1 MALMLRIGLTGG
13 IAAGKS
19 TVAARWRELGAVH
32 IDYDALARRVVEPGG
47 EALPRIAEVFGADAL
62 NPDGTLNRPW
72 IADHIFGRGAEP
84 GARERLDAI
93 EHPLI
98 YDEARWLEA
107 NAVVGA
113 ERSETDTPGSLIV
126 VHDVPLLA
134 EVINTIP
141 FDFDHIVTVE
151 APVDVRVER
160 MVTDRGMTRE
170 QAQDRIL
177 HQSSEE
183 DRRAIADVVIDA
195 TRPLPDMLAQADA
208 LYRVWALSMR

>member
-1 MALMLRIGLTGG
+1 MLRIGLTGG

-32 IDYDALARRVVEPGG
+32 IDYDALARQVVEPGG
-47 EALPRIAEVFGADAL
+47 EALPRIAEAFGPESL
-62 NPDGTLNRPW
+62 NPDGTLNRAW
-72 IADHIFGRGAEP
+72 VAGHIFGRDAEP

-98 YDEARWLEA
+98 YDEARWIEA
-107 NAVVGA
+107 NAAAAA
-113 ERSETDTPGSLIV
+113 ERSETDTTRPLIV

-151 APVDVRVER
+151 APIDVRVER
-160 MVTDRGMTRE
+160 MIADRGMTSD
-170 QAQDRIL
+170 QAEARIL
-177 HQSSEE
+177 HQSNEE
-183 DRRAIADVVIDA
+183 ERLAIADVVVDS
-195 TRPLPDMLAQADA
+195 TRPLQDMLAQADA
-208 LYRVWALSMR
+208 LYRQWALSM